1 MLETWKRATEKV
13 KVISD
18 LLTDSKGFD
27 CLSHELPTAKL
38 NVFGFSLPALRLIII
53 YKIKNREQK

>member
-1 MLETWKRATEKV
+1 MLETWKRAIEKV
-13 KVISD
+13 KVIGY
-18 LLTDSKGFD
+18 LLTDSVGFD
-27 CLSHELPTAKL
+27 CLNHELPTAKL